1 MHKPIRKR
9 MTRALIVAAVV
20 ALATGLTLVFAM
32 TSGSSHASKG
42 HMFASKLAAQEVVG
56 NRGEPDQSPLG
67 EGPSSAAAQDYANQA
82 YPANTIPLQLTLHA
96 QSAWAG
102 VKSRG
107 AARGPSRA
115 SQWSLAGPSHADFPG
130 VLTFSGADYTT
141 SGRITALAIDP
152 SCSESRCRVWAAA
165 AGGGIW
171 RTDNALSG
179 NGAGWTYIS
188 GALPTN
194 AIGTLLYQGGVL
206 YAGTGEPNASVD
218 SEAGLGLFKSTDGGN
233 TWTHL
238 AALTS
243 VPADTV
249 DCTAAV
255 GSGGIQTA
263 PAYNGPAFDGRSIS
277 SVVVRG
283 GTMYVASARGVRGVS
298 SVLSGGVVSL
308 APGLPPYGL
317 WKSTDGGATFT
328 LLNASAICLNPTLP
342 NQAGI
347 IQSSFGSTRG
357 VTKVALDPGDPGNT
371 VYASAFPQN
380 NRAPINT
387 NGGVWRSSDDGASWT
402 QIKTALNPTLNTD
415 RTEFSV
421 TGLSDGNTRMYVGDG
436 TSSDS
441 GASRARFYRT
451 DDARAAA
458 PVFTDMT
465 TSQNIGYCTSQCW
478 YDNVVYSPP
487 GQPDV
492 VYLGGAYSYGTYGAT
507 TNGRAFIRSADA
519 GASFTDMTWD
529 ATTNPTPPGSCCQ
542 SNPVAPNGQHPD
554 SHAIVAIPGT
564 DSAIFGGDGG
574 LTRSSGSYADISSQC
589 TDYRG
594 LTGANLALCQQLL
607 SSVPTYLYNMNKGL
621 STLQFQSLAVAAD
634 NPKHLQGGT
643 QDNGTFETT
652 GSTVVWPQI
661 VYGDGG
667 QSGFNVSNSALR
679 FNSFT
684 GAFHDANFQNGDPTK
699 WVIISGPIAATEP
712 AQFYAPII
720 ADPNPATAGSI
731 FEGAVS
737 VWRTQDWGGDQ
748 AYLEAN
754 CPEFTTS
761 GTNTACGDFVQIG
774 PAGST
779 NLTANGGFR
788 GTGRG
793 GGNVAA
799 VERTASDTGT
809 LWAATTTGRVFI
821 TKNANAAD
829 QTSVTFAR
837 LDDKAS
843 ATTSPGRFVSGIA
856 IDPANPNHAWISYSS
871 YSSLTPTTPGHVFS
885 VTFNGNMASPDATW
899 TSLDGSGATAF
910 PDFPATDVAFD
921 DVTGD
926 LYASTDFGVLR
937 KASGSSDWT
946 MAAVGL
952 PQVEVA
958 GLTIV
963 PSARK
968 LYAATHGRSA
978 WQLTLP

>member
-1 MHKPIRKR
+1 LYRPTKKR
-9 MTRALIVAAVV
+9 SARALIVAAVV
-20 ALATGLTLVFAM
+20 ALAAGLTLVFAM
-32 TSGSSHASKG
+32 TSGSSHASKA
-42 HMFASKLAAQEVVG
+42 HVFASKLAAQEVVG
-56 NRGEPDQSPLG
+56 NRGEADRSPDG
-67 EGPSSAAAQDYANQA
+67 EGPTSAAAQDYANHA

-96 QSAWAG
+96 QAAWAG
-102 VKSRG
+102 VKARG
-107 AARGPSRA
+107 AARGPSRG

-141 SGRITALAIDP
+141 SGRITALAVDP
-152 SCSESRCRVWAAA
+152 NCSRSRCRVWAGA

-179 NGAGWTYIS
+179 NGAGWTYVS

-194 AIGTLLYQGGVL
+194 AIGTLLYQNGVL

-218 SEAGLGLFKSTDGGN
+218 SESGLGLYRSTDGGD
-233 TWTHL
+233 TWTRL
-238 AALTS
+238 AAQTS

-255 GSGGIQTA
+255 GTGGIQTA
-263 PAYNGPAFDGRSIS
+263 PAYNGPAFDGRAIS
-277 SVVVRG
+277 TIVVNG
-283 GTMYVASARGVRGVS
+283 GTMYVASARSVRGVS

-328 LLNASAICLNPTLP
+328 LLNAQAICLNPTLP

-357 VTKVALDPGDPGNT
+357 VTKVALDSST

-380 NRAPINT
+380 NRAPVNT
-387 NGGVWRSSDDGASWT
+387 NGGVWRSTDSGSSWA
-402 QIKTALNPTLNTD
+402 QIKTALNPALNTD
-415 RTEFSV
+415 RTEFSL
-421 TGLSDGNTRMYVGDG
+421 TRLPSGNTRMYVGEG

-441 GASRARFYRT
+441 GANRARFYRT
-451 DDARAAA
+451 DDARAAS

-465 TSQNIGYCTSQCW
+465 TSQNIGYCTAQCW

-492 VYLGGAYSYGTYGAT
+492 VYLGGSYSYGTYGST

-529 ATTNPTPPGSCCQ
+529 ATTDPTPPGNCCNP
-542 SNPVAPNGQHPD
+542 NPVAPNGQHPD

-564 DSAIFGGDGG
+564 DAAIFGGDGG
-574 LTRSSGSYADISSQC
+574 LTRSSGDFADISSQC
-589 TDYRG
+589 TDYRA
-594 LTGANLALCQQLL
+594 LTGASLALCQQLL

-621 STLQFQSLAVAAD
+621 STLQFMSLSVATD

-652 GSTVVWPQI
+652 GSAVVWPQI

-667 QSGFNVSNSALR
+667 QSGFNVSNSAYR

-684 GAFHDANFQNGDPTK
+684 TNFHDANFENGDPTK
-699 WVIISGPIAATEP
+699 WVIMSGPIAASGES

-720 ADPNPATAGSI
+720 ADPNPAAAGSI
-731 FEGAVS
+731 FEGSQS
-737 VWRTQDWGGDQ
+737 VWRTQDWGGDPTF
-748 AYLEAN
+748 LEAN

-761 GTNTACGDFVQIG
+761 GADPSCGDFVRIG
-774 PAGST
+774 PAGAT
-779 NLTANGGFR
+779 NLTATGASDYR
-788 GTGRG
+788 GTGRT

-809 LWAATTTGRVFI
+809 MWVATTTGRVFI
-821 TKNANAAD
+821 TKNANESDPTA
-829 QTSVTFAR
+829 VTLAR
-837 LDDKAS
+837 LDNKAS
-843 ATTSPGRFVSGIA
+843 ATASPGRFVSGIA

-899 TSLDGSGATAF
+899 TSLDGSGSTAF
-910 PDFPATDVAFD
+910 PDFPATDVAYD

-946 MAAVGL
+946 MAAAGL